1 MMGPITPG
9 DWFVPVKPTG
19 GARAGAGVIIV
30 SNARGGDLIIADCT
44 NRFVPLAEQ
53 RANARL
59 MAEAPRMRAAL
70 RMIERQV
77 GDLPAGKSADELYRI
92 VTDAMKLSG
101 IAVDLGEEAE

>member
-1 MMGPITPG
+1 
-9 DWFVPVKPTG
+9 
-19 GARAGAGVIIV
+19 
-30 SNARGGDLIIADCT
+30 
-44 NRFVPLAEQ
+44 
-53 RANARL
+53 